1 MANETAKLRVFR
13 YDPDQDAEPRYD
25 CYEIPAREG
34 LTVLEALFYILEH
47 VDPSL
52 AFRYACRGAVC
63 GSCAMYIN
71 GSYKLACGTQVS
83 SYKGKEIVINPL
95 PHLQVVKDLVV
106 DMAPFFAKY
115 EAIRP
120 YLINNTPPPEK
131 EWPQS
136 PRERKRIDEMID
148 CILCACCYSSCPSV
162 WMDPEYKG
170 PAALLK
176 ANRFNVDTRDRGA
189 GDRMPVLDDEDGL
202 WRCHTIFNC
211 VEACPKDINVTSAIQ
226 TAKRTAVKRKLGLRR
241 RDG

>member
-1 MANETAKLRVFR
+1 
-13 YDPDQDAEPRYD
+13 
-25 CYEIPAREG
+25 
-34 LTVLEALFYILEH
+34 
-47 VDPSL
+47 
-52 AFRYACRGAVC
+52 
-63 GSCAMYIN
+63 
-71 GSYKLACGTQVS
+71 
-83 SYKGKEIVINPL
+83 
-95 PHLQVVKDLVV
+95 
-106 DMAPFFAKY
+106 MAPFFAKY